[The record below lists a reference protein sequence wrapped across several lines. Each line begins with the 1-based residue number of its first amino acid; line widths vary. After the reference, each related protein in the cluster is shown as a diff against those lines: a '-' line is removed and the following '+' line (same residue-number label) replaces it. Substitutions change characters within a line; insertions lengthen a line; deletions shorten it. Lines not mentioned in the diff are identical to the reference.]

1 MAIRDFFNRILG
13 IEKRESFIDAARIAQ
28 IAGSGVVVNKQTAMS
43 FSAVWNAVRILSE
56 SVAQLPLH
64 IYQRNANG
72 DRDVL
77 FNHKLYDIVH
87 SKPNNYQTK
96 YLFMQKIMYEI
107 CIYGNSYVY
116 IERTNGGIPTAL
128 YCMDANEIDVIK
140 KDDAIFYVNHKD
152 GHTYSSEEVMHF
164 RGLSTDGIKGMSPID
179 QCSNSIGW
187 GIAVE
192 AFGNSFFR
200 NGAKLSGILQTDRT
214 MTEEAIGRLRNS
226 FNQNYSSIQ
235 DSLQTMVL
243 EEGLKFNPVSIS
255 NEQAQFL
262 ASRTFAVEEVAR
274 VFNIPPHMLKD
285 LSKSSFNNIEM
296 QSQEFVTYTLMPYLS
311 NIEAEMNTK
320 LFKESERGKVYVE
333 FNVNGLLR
341 GSVKDRAEYYR
352 TMLNI
357 GAMTINEIRQKENM
371 NSVKEGDELWMQINM
386 TTVDKIV
393 NQSET
398 PIPPTAP
405 QTNGNYKYK
414 IKKEN
419 ASK

>member
-1 MAIRDFFNRILG
+1 
-13 IEKRESFIDAARIAQ
+13 
-28 IAGSGVVVNKQTAMS
+28 
-43 FSAVWNAVRILSE
+43 
-56 SVAQLPLH
+56 
-64 IYQRNANG
+64 
-72 DRDVL
+72 
-77 FNHKLYDIVH
+77 
-87 SKPNNYQTK
+87 
-96 YLFMQKIMYEI
+96 
-107 CIYGNSYVY
+107 
-116 IERTNGGIPTAL
+116 
-128 YCMDANEIDVIK
+128 
-140 KDDAIFYVNHKD
+140 
-152 GHTYSSEEVMHF
+152 
-164 RGLSTDGIKGMSPID
+164 MSPID